1 MIAQGTRKV
10 RVLAAAFALLV
21 LAAGCASHAPASHG
35 PAASSRTVAAAPG
48 ERAARVALDQVGV
61 PYRYGGNTPS
71 GFDCSGLVQ
80 YAYSRAGVAVPRT
93 TRQLWATAKSVDLNQ
108 LRAGDVLFFD
118 IEGKMSHVGLYL
130 GEQRFVHAP
139 STGQRVSIASLEAD
153 FYRDALLRAGRLY

>member
-1 MIAQGTRKV
+1 MIAQGTRKI
-10 RVLAAAFALLV
+10 RVLAAASAVLV
-21 LAAGCASHAPASHG
+21 LATGCASHSPVKND
-35 PAASSRTVAAAPG
+35 PAASSRTIAVAPG

-93 TRQLWATAKSVDLNQ
+93 TGQLWATAESVELNQ

-118 IEGKMSHVGLYL
+118 IDGKPSHVGLYL

-139 STGQRVSIASLEAD
+139 ATGRRVSVATLEAD